1 MTIRLT
7 NLDSWNLATVKNRS
21 YVTVEP
27 DHVIKN
33 RSINTDIMPSGALN
47 TDMNDLMPS
56 GALNTD
62 IMPSGALNDL
72 MPSGAMNTDMNDMMP
87 SGSKPNHTLPDSIET
102 MTSGAMN
109 TDMMHSD
116 IMPSD
121 RQIEHV
127 PVKVIQ
133 SNFHQGTSI
142 FEENA
147 GKQCVANCLSAL
159 AYSSIKE
166 LCNWRT
172 QDIDDIL
179 FAGNELYT
187 FLQRSSTMHNDFLL
201 ISELPDKIEI
211 RNRLFHFKYQNPVV
225 SLLNS
230 TEEQMS
236 AFNACSLDDAV
247 QLSFTKSDYTFVT
260 FRGNTFLIGKS
271 GNFFFTFDSHSR
283 SYDGLVDAN
292 HGKSTVIVYPN
303 VISIVQH
310 IRLLAGSMNIE
321 SVEQIEMTAVQV
333 NIHEFEE
340 VSDIQVSDIQV
351 ETTGVDCEIV
361 DKCDDVKER
370 DPEDNLTIY
379 DDVDVQTSVDSC
391 AGKK

>member
-1 MTIRLT
+1 MMM
-7 NLDSWNLATVKNRS
+7 
-21 YVTVEP
+21 
-27 DHVIKN
+27 
-33 RSINTDIMPSGALN
+33 MPSGA
-47 TDMNDLMPS
+47 MNDM
-56 GALNTD
+56 
-62 IMPSGALNDL
+62 

-87 SGSKPNHTLPDSIET
+87 SGAKPNHTLPDFIDT
-102 MTSGAMN
+102 MTSGAMT

-116 IMPSD
+116 VLPSD

-127 PVKVIQ
+127 PVKVIR
-133 SNFHQGTSI
+133 SNFDQANSI

-236 AFNACSLDDAV
+236 AFNACTLGRCCSVVL
-247 QLSFTKSDYTFVT
+247 
-260 FRGNTFLIGKS
+260 
-271 GNFFFTFDSHSR
+271 
-283 SYDGLVDAN
+283 
-292 HGKSTVIVYPN
+292 YP
-303 VISIVQH
+303 I
-310 IRLLAGSMNIE
+310 
-321 SVEQIEMTAVQV
+321 
-333 NIHEFEE
+333 
-340 VSDIQVSDIQV
+340 
-351 ETTGVDCEIV
+351 
-361 DKCDDVKER
+361 
-370 DPEDNLTIY
+370 
-379 DDVDVQTSVDSC
+379 
-391 AGKK
+391 